1 MNRKLAAA
9 ISIVVLSFLVLP
21 QQVFAMQIFVKTLTG
36 KILTLEVE
44 GADTIESVKQ
54 KIQDKEGIPP
64 DQQRLTFAGKRLEDG
79 RTLADY
85 NIQKETT
92 LHLIS
97 QTSEDAN
104 EVIVI
109 VKQKLPQK
117 RDPITLTMGG
127 KSNIQTN
134 DLAYLVAIPEQWMDT
149 TAKVEFGLES
159 KAVSSNTEGYSYIT
173 EAKNALKSVGST
185 LLDTCQVDLMQRV
198 TKKDGTITEGQVA
211 QEYIRGNITIRLPI
225 PANLLKT
232 KNLGIVYIENGTGL
246 TANLPSKIVVI
257 DGVKYIEFLNNRSAV
272 YGFVTELS

>member
-36 KILTLEVE
+36 KVLTLEVE

-173 EAKNALKSVGST
+173 EAKNALKSVG
-185 LLDTCQVDLMQRV
+185 
-198 TKKDGTITEGQVA
+198 
-211 QEYIRGNITIRLPI
+211 
-225 PANLLKT
+225 
-232 KNLGIVYIENGTGL
+232 
-246 TANLPSKIVVI
+246 
-257 DGVKYIEFLNNRSAV
+257 
-272 YGFVTELS
+272 